1 MKLAV
6 LGGGAWGGV
15 LAALASWR
23 GHQVTLWES
32 DPAAAAAL
40 ARDRRNERSVRGFR
54 LPEAVA
60 VSLALAGGVSGSEM
74 IVLAIPS
81 HAVGSTLQGAA
92 AAVAPGTAIVCASKG
107 LEPDTGATMA
117 DTIAAAVPQAQPV
130 VVSGPTFAQEIWD
143 GLPAAL
149 VAASRQPEPARRVKA
164 ALGSER
170 LRVYT
175 SDDVTGV
182 CVGGALKNVVAIAVG
197 CCDGFAL
204 GASARAALIT
214 RGLAEMAR
222 LTERMGG
229 HAITMAGLAG
239 LGDLVLT
246 ATGDLSRNRQ
256 VGLGLA
262 AGESVQQILARL
274 GHVAE
279 GVGTARTA
287 RALADRLGVDMPITR
302 EVAAVLFDGKPARA
316 ALTDLLAR
324 DVGPER
330 TSA

>member
-1 MKLAV
+1 MKVAV

-23 GHQVTLWES
+23 GHDVAPWES
-32 DPAAAAAL
+32 DPAAAATL

-54 LPEAVA
+54 LPEAIA
-60 VSLALAGGVSGSEM
+60 VSAALAGSVAGREM
-74 IVLAIPS
+74 LLVAIPS
-81 HAVGSTLQGAA
+81 HSVGVTLR
-92 AAVAPGTAIVCASKG
+92 AVAPAIGAGATIVCASKG
-107 LEPDTGATMA
+107 LEPDSGATMA
-117 DTIAAAVPQAQPV
+117 DTIAAAVPQADPV
-130 VVSGPTFAQEIWD
+130 VLSGPTFAQEIAD
-143 GLPAAL
+143 GFPAAM
-149 VAASRQPEPARRVKA
+149 VAAARQAQAAGRVKA

-175 SDDVTGV
+175 SDDVVGV
-182 CVGGALKNVVAIAVG
+182 CIGGALKNVVAIAAG
-197 CCDGFAL
+197 CCDGFGL

-214 RGLAEMAR
+214 RGLAEMGR
-222 LTERMGG
+222 LAERLGG
-229 HAITMAGLAG
+229 HAITLAGLAG

-246 ATGDLSRNRQ
+246 STGDLSRNRQ

-262 AGESVQQILARL
+262 RGETVDEIVARL

-287 RALADRLGVDMPITR
+287 RALADRLAVDMPITR

-324 DVGPER
+324 DVGAER
-330 TSA
+330 SST